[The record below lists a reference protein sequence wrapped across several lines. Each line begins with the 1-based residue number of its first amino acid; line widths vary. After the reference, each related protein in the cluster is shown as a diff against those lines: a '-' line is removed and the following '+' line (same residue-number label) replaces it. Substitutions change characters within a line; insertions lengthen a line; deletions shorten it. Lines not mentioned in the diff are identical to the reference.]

1 MMVVRL
7 AIAVPAMMA
16 IMRGC
21 LVGRLRLNRTRTIL
35 RSRLQGGS
43 LLHGDKKRQQE
54 ESNESLHGNSPTKNP
69 REDIE
74 SQVEDKVSANCFRD
88 CQLGPAARETS

>member
-7 AIAVPAMMA
+7 AIAVPAMVA

-35 RSRLQGGS
+35 RGRLQGGS
-43 LLHGDKKRQQE
+43 LVHGDKERQHERQQE

-69 REDIE
+69 PG
-74 SQVEDKVSANCFRD
+74 SH
-88 CQLGPAARETS
+88 

>member
-1 MMVVRL
+1 MVVVRL
-7 AIAVPAMMA
+7 AIAVPTMMA

-54 ESNESLHGNSPTKNP
+54 ESNESLHGNSPTKNRP
-69 REDIE
+69 
-74 SQVEDKVSANCFRD
+74 
-88 CQLGPAARETS
+88 

>member
-7 AIAVPAMMA
+7 AIAVPAMVA

-43 LLHGDKKRQQE
+43 LVHGDKERQRERQQE

-69 REDIE
+69 
-74 SQVEDKVSANCFRD
+74 
-88 CQLGPAARETS
+88 P